1 MRLLE
6 RESALA
12 DLGAALAAAVTGRGR
27 VALISGGAGMGKT
40 SVVRT
45 FLAGLDTGVRVL
57 EGACDDLLTPRP
69 FGPVHDLSRSARPA
83 LARALAEGPAQS
95 IFTALLDELTDGAAR
110 LIDGSAATVLVVE
123 DVHWADDAS
132 LDALAF
138 VARRIEGL
146 RALLVLTYRD
156 DEVPVVSLLQRV
168 LGGLRAPVALR
179 IPLGPLSARAVTQL
193 AGEPGAGLRVFAST
207 GGNPFFVTELLAAE
221 QEGLPASV
229 SQAVL
234 ARVARLPE
242 PTRALL
248 DLLAVVPARAETG
261 LLDAVCPGWPEAAA
275 AAEERGVLTVHGG
288 AVAFRHELARRA
300 VEEAMPR
307 SRARQLHARV
317 LSALRARGAD
327 PVRLVHHAERAGDDD
342 TLLVVAPLAARA
354 AAAAGAHRE
363 AAAHYGRALKL
374 ADRYPEVERADL
386 LEAFTVEASTTC
398 LIGDAMQAAEQA
410 LALREAQA
418 DPSGVGRNLRW
429 MSTLAWLSGR
439 RADMERRLSAALEVL
454 EVQPPGPDL
463 AMAYSDLAV
472 RIGLYGGQ
480 REEAERA
487 VADAVALAAA
497 VHDPAVLDYVHVRV
511 GLVHA
516 ALFADDSPLRRSLD
530 RARQDGH
537 HLEAGMAYQGLAWDA
552 VLRRDWTTARR
563 WIGEG
568 VEYLE
573 PREILG
579 PLRYLRGL
587 QATTELAAGDWTA
600 AEATARW
607 VLAQQGGQG
616 ITGVHASATLA
627 RLHVR
632 RGDTEK
638 ATSTVQELWE
648 VAETC
653 GLLHHIAPAASA
665 LAEHAE
671 LTGEWEAAVP
681 PLRST
686 RALAGRLRMS
696 QVANEAGYWL
706 CRAGD
711 LDPGVLGEA
720 PDADDPYAL
729 RGTGDWRA
737 AARRWEQLGCPFERA
752 AALADADDEEAL
764 LAAMELADDL
774 GAVPLA
780 ARVRRRL
787 RGRGIKGVPRGP
799 QPATRANPAGLTARQ
814 LDVLELVREG
824 LTDAEIA
831 QRLVLSVKT
840 VNHHVAAI
848 LAKLG
853 ADNRRDAARRYPGA
867 VARTGM

>member
-1 MRLLE
+1 M
-6 RESALA
+6 
-12 DLGAALAAAVTGRGR
+12 
-27 VALISGGAGMGKT
+27 
-40 SVVRT
+40 
-45 FLAGLDTGVRVL
+45 
-57 EGACDDLLTPRP
+57 
-69 FGPVHDLSRSARPA
+69 
-83 LARALAEGPAQS
+83 
-95 IFTALLDELTDGAAR
+95 
-110 LIDGSAATVLVVE
+110 LVVE

-168 LGGLRAPVALR
+168 LGGLRAPVAVR

-248 DLLAVVPARAETG
+248 NMLAVVPARAETG
-261 LLDAVCPGWPEAAA
+261 LLDAVFPGWPEAAA

-317 LSALRARGAD
+317 LSALRASGAD

-342 TLLVVAPLAARA
+342 ALLVVAPLAARA

-398 LIGDAMQAAEQA
+398 LIGEAMQAAEGA
-410 LALREAQA
+410 LALREAQG

-429 MSTLAWLSGR
+429 MSSLAWLSGR
-439 RADMERRLSAALEVL
+439 RADMERRLTAALEVL

-487 VADAVALAAA
+487 VADAVSPGRGGRRPGRARLRARAGSAWCTRRCSPTTPCCGAASTG
-497 VHDPAVLDYVHVRV
+497 PAGPGSTWKPGWRTRGWPGTPCCAGTGRPPGAGSVRASSTWSRGRYWARCGTCAGCRRRPSWPPGTGLRPRRRRAGCWRNRV
-511 GLVHA
+511 G
-516 ALFADDSPLRRSLD
+516 
-530 RARQDGH
+530 RA
-537 HLEAGMAYQGLAWDA
+537 
-552 VLRRDWTTARR
+552 
-563 WIGEG
+563 
-568 VEYLE
+568 
-573 PREILG
+573 
-579 PLRYLRGL
+579 
-587 QATTELAAGDWTA
+587 
-600 AEATARW
+600 
-607 VLAQQGGQG
+607 
-616 ITGVHASATLA
+616 ITGVHAPAALA

-632 RGDTEK
+632 RGDAEK
-638 ATSTVQELWE
+638 ATTTVQELWE

-653 GLLHHIAPAASA
+653 GLLHHVAPAATA

-671 LTGEWEAAVP
+671 LTGRV
-681 PLRST
+681 
-686 RALAGRLRMS
+686 GRR
-696 QVANEAGYWL
+696 
-706 CRAGD
+706 
-711 LDPGVLGEA
+711 
-720 PDADDPYAL
+720 
-729 RGTGDWRA
+729 RA
-737 AARRWEQLGCPFERA
+737 AAAQHPR
-752 AALADADDEEAL
+752 
-764 LAAMELADDL
+764 
-774 GAVPLA
+774 
-780 ARVRRRL
+780 
-787 RGRGIKGVPRGP
+787 PRGP
-799 QPATRANPAGLTARQ
+799 AG
-814 LDVLELVREG
+814 
-824 LTDAEIA
+824 
-831 QRLVLSVKT
+831 
-840 VNHHVAAI
+840 HVA
-848 LAKLG
+848 G
-853 ADNRRDAARRYPGA
+853 R
-867 VARTGM
+867 